1 MLGSEYT
8 SQDCSIARALEA
20 VGERWTL
27 LVVRELLRRPRRFVE
42 LERSLGIAKN
52 VLAARLDKLVALG
65 VAERAPT
72 EDSGGW
78 SAYRLTDKGLDLFPV
93 VSALMA
99 WGDAHFA
106 PQGAPAVLEH
116 VCGRAAGY
124 RLVCTACDEPVDAT
138 TVRAVPGPGYA
149 RRVAALALPVT

>member
-1 MLGSEYT
+1 VLGSEYT

-52 VLAARLDKLVALG
+52 VLSARLDKLVALNI
-65 VAERAPT
+65 AERVPT
-72 EDSGGW
+72 RDGDGW
-78 SAYRLTDKGLDLFPV
+78 SAYRLTDRGLDLFPV
-93 VSALMA
+93 ISALMA

-106 PQGAPAVLEH
+106 PQGAPAVFEH
-116 VCGRAAGY
+116 VCGQPTGH
-124 RLVCTACDEPVDAT
+124 RLVCTFCDQPVDAA
-138 TVRAVPGPGYA
+138 TVRAVAGPGYA
-149 RRVAALALPVT
+149 RNASG